1 MLEQDIL
8 SSAHPGELYFV
19 CSYGGRILNTS
30 PALSRMLGG
39 DYTGK
44 NLNDVIEDRL
54 VSRIIINASRDSVFE
69 FECSIE
75 SRAFTCGAKL
85 SPQDNIIIVLAP
97 VVSDDRARS
106 DSRLIRYMGREI
118 NANLDS
124 INIAFNALKRG
135 RNGPDAYG
143 LAEKCIFNLTRLSKN
158 AVTKVDYE
166 EGTLFLDRRKGNLAA
181 DLAEVC
187 ERAAEF
193 CRGRANIRVSH
204 GGESGACIYDSTA
217 VMRMVLNIISFSI
230 IKSRLTR
237 PNMTVVVERVGEDMV
252 VTVTTEGA
260 PDGRP
265 PELPVYGESIEM
277 DVATIVAR
285 KHHGSIVSVGRQDG
299 GMAVRVTLPIVR
311 DSDEE
316 NLSSTVFDWYG
327 GLDIVKVELSGVV
340 PPEAYFEEPRA

>member
-8 SSAHPGELYFV
+8 ATMHPGELYFV

-69 FECSIE
+69 FECAIE
-75 SRAFTCGAKL
+75 SRAFNCGAKL
-85 SPQDNIIIVLAP
+85 SPQDNIIIVLTP
-97 VVSDDRARS
+97 VVSEELGRS
-106 DSRLIRYMGREI
+106 DSRLIRYMGMEI

-135 RNGPDAYG
+135 HSGPDAYG
-143 LAEKCIFNLTRLSKN
+143 VAEKGIFNLTRLSKN

-166 EGTLFLDRRKGNLAA
+166 EGTLFMDMRKG
-181 DLAEVC
+181 DLARDIADVC
-187 ERAAEF
+187 QRATDF
-193 CRGRANIRVSH
+193 CRNRANIHVACR
-204 GGESGACIYDSTA
+204 GESGRCVYDRTA
-217 VMRMVLNIISFSI
+217 VMRMALNIISFSI
-230 IKSRLTR
+230 AKSPLTC
-237 PNMTVVVERVGEDMV
+237 PNIAVVSDRVGEDMV
-252 VTVTTEGA
+252 LTVTTEGT

-265 PELPVYGESIEM
+265 PELPVYGENMEM

-285 KHHGSIVSVGRQDG
+285 KHHGSIVTVGRPDG
-299 GMAVRVTLPIVR
+299 GTAVRVTLPIVC

-327 GLDIVKVELSGVV
+327 GMDIVRVELAAVA
-340 PPEAYFEEPRA
+340 PPEAYFEEQK